1 MKQKTIKYEG
11 LYASCFMPVLPRK
24 KKEKKEKK
32 ETKIMNEQFSI
43 AGKVAVITGAG
54 GVLGGSIAKCFMQQG
69 AKVVAVDIRQKQLD
83 KRVEELK
90 TYGEDVI
97 GIVGNVLDI
106 SSLERLADD
115 IVAKWGRIDILLN
128 IAGGNMPGATL
139 APDQHFYD
147 MDISCWEKV
156 TNLNM
161 NGTVYPSLVFS
172 KVMAK
177 QGKGCIVN
185 VSSMAA
191 YSAITRVPGYSAA
204 KTAVANFTQWLASEL
219 ALKYGDG
226 IRVNAIAPGFFIG
239 DQNRAVLINPDGS
252 LTDRSK
258 KVLAKTPMKRF
269 GDINELNGAVQF
281 LCSDAASFV
290 TGALLPI
297 DGGFSAFSGV

>member
-1 MKQKTIKYEG
+1 
-11 LYASCFMPVLPRK
+11 
-24 KKEKKEKK
+24 
-32 ETKIMNEQFSI
+32 MNEQFSI
-43 AGKVAVITGAG
+43 AGKVAVITDAG
-54 GVLGGSIAKCFMQQG
+54 GVLGGSIAKYFMQQG
-69 AKVVAVDIRQKQLD
+69 AKVVAVDIRQEQLD

-106 SSLERLADD
+106 ASLEKLADD